1 MGSSAEVA
9 EWAETRMKNADPYW
23 GLPRILEQYVGLD
36 IDDHKELKDV
46 RFVFWF
52 DN

>member
-1 MGSSAEVA
+1 
-9 EWAETRMKNADPYW
+9 MKHSDPYW
-23 GLPRILEQYVGLD
+23 GLPRILAQYVGLG

-52 DN
+52 DD